1 MTASIPFLAGAAGCP
16 RPSPERR
23 PTVLRPAGGGKR
35 CGLTTTPRGICRSSC
50 LPDDRPPMSTSR
62 SWVETVRRL
71 NKRFNYA
78 LSRLLGICLILLFIG
93 GLFVLLYFWFKLMDP
108 YG

>member
-1 MTASIPFLAGAAGCP
+1 
-16 RPSPERR
+16 
-23 PTVLRPAGGGKR
+23 
-35 CGLTTTPRGICRSSC
+35 
-50 LPDDRPPMSTSR
+50 MSTSQ

-93 GLFVLLYFWFKLMDP
+93 TLFVLLYFWFRLMDP